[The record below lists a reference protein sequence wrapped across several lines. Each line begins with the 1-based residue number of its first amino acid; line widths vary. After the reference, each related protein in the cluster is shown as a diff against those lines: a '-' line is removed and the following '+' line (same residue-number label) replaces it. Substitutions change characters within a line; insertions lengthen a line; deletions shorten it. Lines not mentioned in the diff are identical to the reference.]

1 MKKYLLD
8 ADTVILFL
16 KGQEAIVKKIEKT
29 PSVQLYVSAINCA
42 ELLYGANNSSYPG
55 HNLKMM
61 NGLISHLNIAAFDLE
76 AAKVF
81 GEQKVLLKKQDELIA
96 DIDIQVASIAIAGDY
111 LLVTNNKNFA
121 KIKKLKSENWSES

>member
-8 ADTVILFL
+8 ADTIILFL
-16 KGQEAIVKKIEKT
+16 KGQEAVVKRIEKT

-61 NGLISHLNIAAFDLE
+61 NGLISHLNVAAFDLD
-76 AAKVF
+76 AAKIF
-81 GEQKVLLKKQDELIA
+81 GEQKVLLKKQGELIA
-96 DIDIQVASIAIAGDY
+96 DTDVLVASIAITGNY
-111 LLVTNNKNFA
+111 VLVTNNKNFA
-121 KIKKLKSENWSES
+121 KIKKVKHENWSKG